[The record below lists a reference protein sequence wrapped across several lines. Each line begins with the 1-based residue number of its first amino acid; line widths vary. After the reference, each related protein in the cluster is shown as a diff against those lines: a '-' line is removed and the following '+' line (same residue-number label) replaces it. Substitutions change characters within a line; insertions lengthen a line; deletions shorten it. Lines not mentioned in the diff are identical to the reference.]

1 MSTTFTLL
9 FHYCTLTF
17 NHFIANLLSYP
28 VHHPAFIVSHMYLHS
43 PPPLPSDP
51 HPSSLL
57 FSLCIP
63 DPSVLTLYS
72 LAVISLSPPSL
83 SWHAASDSG
92 RGGGSVSWWQQRK
105 QGKVP
110 ADYGSDDGVS
120 LGVVV
125 LFPNPPQ
132 VLSRCFFFF
141 ACILCFSAVLLYIHK
156 LFSVTPGSCC
166 TASTSV
172 CLLNWTQVGLK
183 AVEVL
188 EEGKWAF
195 SLIVLLF
202 LTTPILYSPWWTY
215 QLEKHDLS
223 LLAF

>member
-110 ADYGSDDGVS
+110 ADCGSDDGVS
-120 LGVVV
+120 LVVVV

-132 VLSRCFFFF
+132 VLSRCFFFLHAYSALVQF
-141 ACILCFSAVLLYIHK
+141 CFIFTNFSQSHQEAAVLQVQVFAY
-156 LFSVTPGSCC
+156 
-166 TASTSV
+166 
-172 CLLNWTQVGLK
+172 WTGP
-183 AVEVL
+183 
-188 EEGKWAF
+188 KW
-195 SLIVLLF
+195 
-202 LTTPILYSPWWTY
+202 
-215 QLEKHDLS
+215 D
-223 LLAF
+223 

>member
-110 ADYGSDDGVS
+110 ADCGSDDGVS

-156 LFSVTPGSCC
+156 PFSVTPGSCC